1 MPSEISANV
10 PSQCHVVFVQV
21 LSRHG
26 ARNPTLSKSLA
37 YSHVIERIKS
47 KVRSFQGTF
56 AFLANYSYTLG
67 ADQLTELGKQ
77 EMVNSGRAFFSRYE
91 DLAES
96 SLPFVRASG
105 QQRVIESAEAF
116 NQGFHESKEAAGGTD
131 DKGYPYNVVI
141 ISEAAGSNN
150 TLDHGLCT
158 TFEASTI
165 GSTAQS
171 KYASLFAPPITAR
184 LNANL
189 PNADLNLTDTIFLMD
204 LCPFETVASLSS
216 TSSPF
221 CTLFTPTEWKQY
233 DYYQT
238 LGKYYGY
245 GPGNPLGPTQGVGFV
260 NELVARLIGKPV
272 IDHTSVNQTLDTNP
286 KTFPLGRS
294 LYADFG
300 HDNDMT
306 AVFAALGLY
315 NHTTRLST
323 TRMMTLEEM
332 KGYSAAWTVPFA
344 ARAYFEKL
352 QCEGEEEEMV
362 RVLVNGRVLPLEV
375 CGGDVFGR
383 CTLNTFVD
391 SLDFAQA
398 GGRWNQCFR
407 EAGGTA
413 DVEVV

>member
-1 MPSEISANV
+1 M
-10 PSQCHVVFVQV
+10 
-21 LSRHG
+21 
-26 ARNPTLSKSLA
+26 SKSLA
-37 YSHVIERIKS
+37 YSQLIERIKS
-47 KVRSFQGTF
+47 RAKSHQGKF

-77 EMVNSGRAFFSRYE
+77 EMVHSGRAFFSRYK
-91 DLAES
+91 DLAKT

-105 QQRVIESAEAF
+105 QRRVIESAERF
-116 NQGFHESKEAAGGTD
+116 NEGFQDAKKAAEGTD
-131 DKGYPYNVVI
+131 DEESPYSVVV

-158 TFEASTI
+158 AFEASTI

-171 KYASLFAPPITAR
+171 TYASVFTPPITAR

-189 PNADLNLTDTIFLMD
+189 PNANLTLMDTIFMMD
-204 LCPFETVASLSS
+204 LCPFETVASSS
-216 TSSPF
+216 RTSSPF
-221 CTLFTPTEWKQY
+221 CALFTQAEWKQY

-260 NELVARLIGKPV
+260 NELVARLMGKAV
-272 IDHTSVNQTLDTNP
+272 VDHTSVNKTLDMNP

-315 NHTTRLST
+315 NSTAPLST
-323 TRMMTLEEM
+323 THAMTLEEM

-362 RVLVNGRVLPLEV
+362 RVLVNGRVLPLES
-375 CGGDVFGR
+375 CGGDALGR
-383 CTLNTFVD
+383 CTLGAFVE
-391 SLDFAQA
+391 SLGFAQA
-398 GGRWNQCFR
+398 GGHWNQCFR
-407 EAGGTA
+407 ELGETA
-413 DVEVV
+413 NVEVA